1 MAFLSPWSSDR
12 VPVRWAAGGPVGSV
26 TALDRPIGRHEV
38 AQRVQTIL
46 VDDLDGT
53 ELGDEG
59 QTIRFGWL
67 GSEYTIDLS
76 QANVD
81 KFAAAITPY
90 VNAGQRVGGRRTSTS
105 SKASAGGS
113 SQVDTKAVRKWAGA
127 NGIELSSRGR
137 VPAEVI
143 EKYGAA
149 GN

>member
-1 MAFLSPWSSDR
+1 M
-12 VPVRWAAGGPVGSV
+12 
-26 TALDRPIGRHEV
+26 

-53 ELGDEG
+53 ELGDDG

-67 GSEYTIDLS
+67 GAEYTIDLS
-76 QANVD
+76 LANVD

-90 VNAGQRVGGRRTSTS
+90 VDAGQRIGGRRTSNS
-105 SKASAGGS
+105 SRGPAGGAG
-113 SQVDTKAVRKWAGA
+113 QIDTKAVRKWASS
-127 NGIELSSRGR
+127 NGIELSARGR

-143 EKYGAA
+143 EKYQAA

>member
-1 MAFLSPWSSDR
+1 M
-12 VPVRWAAGGPVGSV
+12 
-26 TALDRPIGRHEV
+26 

-53 ELGDEG
+53 ELGDDA

-67 GSEYTIDLS
+67 GAEYTIDLS

-90 VNAGQRVGGRRTSTS
+90 VDAGQRVGGRKTSNAP
-105 SKASAGGS
+105 KGS
-113 SQVDTKAVRKWAGA
+113 SGGARQIDTKAVRKWASS

-143 EKYGAA
+143 EKYKAS

>member
-1 MAFLSPWSSDR
+1 M
-12 VPVRWAAGGPVGSV
+12 
-26 TALDRPIGRHEV
+26 

-46 VDDLDGT
+46 VDDLDGA
-53 ELGDEG
+53 ELGDYG

-67 GSEYTIDLS
+67 GAEYTIDLS

-90 VNAGQRVGGRRTSTS
+90 VDAGQRVGGRRTSTS
-105 SKASAGGS
+105 SSKASS
-113 SQVDTKAVRKWAGA
+113 SGAAEVDTKAVRKWASS

-137 VPAEVI
+137 VPADVI
-143 EKYGAA
+143 VKYRAA

>member
-1 MAFLSPWSSDR
+1 
-12 VPVRWAAGGPVGSV
+12 
-26 TALDRPIGRHEV
+26 V

-53 ELGDEG
+53 ELGNDG

-67 GSEYTIDLS
+67 GAEYTIDLS

-90 VNAGQRVGGRRTSTS
+90 VNAGKRIGGRKTRN
-105 SKASAGGS
+105 SAFSNDNGN
-113 SQVDTKAVRKWAGA
+113 VDTRAVRKWAES

-137 VPAEVI
+137 VPAAVI
-143 EKYGAA
+143 EKFKAA

>member
-1 MAFLSPWSSDR
+1 M
-12 VPVRWAAGGPVGSV
+12 
-26 TALDRPIGRHEV
+26 
-38 AQRVQTIL
+38 AQRVETIL

-53 ELGDEG
+53 ELGDDG

-67 GSEYTIDLS
+67 GAEYTIDLS

-90 VNAGQRVGGRRTSTS
+90 VDAGQRGGGRRTSTS
-105 SKASAGGS
+105 SSKAPASGAG
-113 SQVDTKAVRKWAGA
+113 QDDTKAVRKWAAA

-137 VPAEVI
+137 VPAEVT
-143 EKYGAA
+143 EEYRAA

>member
-1 MAFLSPWSSDR
+1 M
-12 VPVRWAAGGPVGSV
+12 
-26 TALDRPIGRHEV
+26 

-53 ELGDEG
+53 ELGDDG

-67 GSEYTIDLS
+67 GAEYTIDLS

-81 KFAAAITPY
+81 KFAAAISPY
-90 VNAGQRVGGRRTSTS
+90 VNAGERIGGRKTRNINSPS
-105 SKASAGGS
+105 NGNG
-113 SQVDTKAVRKWAGA
+113 QVDTKAVRKWAES

-137 VPAEVI
+137 VPADVI
-143 EKYGAA
+143 EKYKAA

>member
-1 MAFLSPWSSDR
+1 
-12 VPVRWAAGGPVGSV
+12 
-26 TALDRPIGRHEV
+26 V

-46 VDDLDGT
+46 VDDLDGS
-53 ELGDEG
+53 ELGNDG

-67 GSEYTIDLS
+67 GAEYTIDLS

-90 VNAGQRVGGRRTSTS
+90 VNAGQRIGGRKTRNSAS
-105 SKASAGGS
+105 SSDGNGY
-113 SQVDTKAVRKWAGA
+113 VDTKAVRKWADS

-137 VPAEVI
+137 VPAAVI
-143 EKYGAA
+143 EKFKAA

>member
-1 MAFLSPWSSDR
+1 M
-12 VPVRWAAGGPVGSV
+12 
-26 TALDRPIGRHEV
+26 

-53 ELGDEG
+53 ELGDDG

-67 GSEYTIDLS
+67 GAEYTIDLS

-81 KFAAAITPY
+81 KFAAAIAPY
-90 VNAGQRVGGRRTSTS
+90 VDAAHRVGGRKATSGTKLS
-105 SKASAGGS
+105 AGARRIDSKAIREWAS
-113 SQVDTKAVRKWAGA
+113 S

-137 VPAEVI
+137 VPAEII
-143 EKYGAA
+143 EKYKAA

>member
-1 MAFLSPWSSDR
+1 M
-12 VPVRWAAGGPVGSV
+12 
-26 TALDRPIGRHEV
+26 

-53 ELGDEG
+53 ELGDGG

-67 GSEYTIDLS
+67 GAEYTIDLS

-81 KFAAAITPY
+81 KFAAAITPF
-90 VNAGQRVGGRRTSTS
+90 VNAGQRVGGRRTSS
-105 SKASAGGS
+105 NQKPFAGAG
-113 SQVDTKAVRKWAGA
+113 QVDTKTVRKWASS

-137 VPAEVI
+137 VPTEVI
-143 EKYGAA
+143 EKYKAA

>member
-1 MAFLSPWSSDR
+1 M
-12 VPVRWAAGGPVGSV
+12 
-26 TALDRPIGRHEV
+26 

-53 ELGDEG
+53 ELGDDG

-67 GSEYTIDLS
+67 GAECTIDLS

-81 KFAAAITPY
+81 RFAAVLTPY
-90 VNAGQRVGGRRTSTS
+90 VDAGQRVGGRRTSTS
-105 SKASAGGS
+105 NSKSSFRGAG
-113 SQVDTKAVRKWAGA
+113 QVDTKAVRKRASS

-137 VPAEVI
+137 VPADVI
-143 EKYGAA
+143 EKYRAS